1 MAEDTRRTGG
11 NVPAFAA
18 QYAAHNRDVFREAA
32 RRTLEAGGDAMSLAR
47 EYAAR
52 GKPEFVLAY
61 LLAASTPDDE
71 KRTLYADAFDARA
84 AYTETRADEFDRRFH
99 RPFPLLRL
107 EASKDRATAARIR
120 SGGSLRPGLGRPL
133 PTL

>member
-11 NVPAFAA
+11 ASPPFAA
-18 QYAAHNRDVFREAA
+18 QYAAYNRDVFREAA
-32 RRTLEAGGDAMSLAR
+32 RRALEAGGDALALAR

-61 LLAASTPDDE
+61 LLVASAPDDE
-71 KRTLYADAFDARA
+71 KRALYAGAFDARGA
-84 AYTETRADEFDRRFH
+84 NTEARADEFDRRFH

>member
-11 NVPAFAA
+11 DAPPFAA

-32 RRTLEAGGDAMSLAR
+32 RRALEAGGDALALAR
-47 EYAAR
+47 EYATR

-61 LLAASTPDDE
+61 LVEASAPDAE

-84 AYTETRADEFDRRFH
+84 AHTEARGDEFDQRFH

-120 SGGSLRPGLGRPL
+120 AGGSLRPGLGRPL

>member
-1 MAEDTRRTGG
+1 MAG
-11 NVPAFAA
+11 NAQPASGTVPSFADQFA
-18 QYAAHNRDVFREAA
+18 THNRDVFREAVKRELA
-32 RRTLEAGGDAMSLAR
+32 AGGDPLALAG

-61 LLAASTPDDE
+61 LLAATAPDAA
-71 KRTLYADAFDARA
+71 KRALYADAYDARA
-84 AYTETRADEFDRRFH
+84 ARTEQRADEFDQRFH

>member
-1 MAEDTRRTGG
+1 MAEDTQRAGG
-11 NVPAFAA
+11 ATPSFAA
-18 QYAAHNRDVFREAA
+18 QFASHNRDVFREAVNRELAAGENALERA
-32 RRTLEAGGDAMSLAR
+32 RD
-47 EYAAR
+47 YAIR

-61 LLAASTPDDE
+61 LLAAIVPDVE
-71 KRTLYADAFDARA
+71 KRALYADAFEARA
-84 AYTETRADEFDRRFH
+84 ARTEQRADDFDRRFH